1 MTMKENKGKQIGG
14 WGKECEWSCLYEI
27 DNYYLL
33 IWNDPN
39 AMEIRTTAQV
49 REALEASFSDEDASH
64 WLMRCRADVLE
75 GKRSFIERE
84 SSNVDELM
92 SWLNKEQDWAARV
105 PSENFICDDCGYVWI
120 RRILPKFEDCE
131 R

>member
-1 MTMKENKGKQIGG
+1 MKTKKTIGG
-14 WGKECEWSCLYEI
+14 WGKQCEWACSYDN

-49 REALEASFSDEDASH
+49 REALEASLSEDDCVWTMRENNGHVWNDSRNIDD
-64 WLMRCRADVLE
+64 LMA
-75 GKRSFIERE
+75 
-84 SSNVDELM
+84 
-92 SWLNKEQDWAARV
+92 WLNQEEGGPSRI

-120 RRILPKFEDCE
+120 RRILPKFED
-131 R
+131 